1 MQADVHFAKGVR
13 FEQAQAKLSSTTDW
27 ELAIE
32 GCFYAAFQFILA
44 GTTWRGVRHSDSH
57 PHAEAVKLLTQAGAP
72 QELRTAWGAIESAR
86 SGRVYGKQSD
96 GGETERSRKRVQ
108 QIKAWA
114 LLARPVPDADPSG
127 GASS

>member
-1 MQADVHFAKGVR
+1 MQPDIHFAKGER
-13 FEQAQAKLSSTTDW
+13 FEQAQTKLSSTTDW

-32 GCFYAAFQFILA
+32 GCYYAAFQFILA
-44 GTTWRGVRHSDSH
+44 GTAWHGVRHSDSH

-72 QELRTAWGAIESAR
+72 QELRTAWSALESAR
-86 SGRVYGKQSD
+86 SGRVYGKQAD
-96 GGETERSRKRVQ
+96 GGETERSRERVR

-114 LLARPVPDADPSG
+114 LLARPVPDAGPSG